1 MWGRL
6 SSLPWWQTKSLP
18 HYWGVTMQTMPAS
31 VTRLIE
37 EFSEL
42 PGIGRKTAARL
53 TFFLLRNQ
61 AGLAER
67 LAEALRE
74 LKERTRFCSVCYNI
88 TEEDPCPICADPD
101 RDHRSVCVVEEPLDM
116 LAIEQADIYKGVY
129 HVLHGVLAPSE
140 GMFVENLRIGELVAR
155 VRSGNVREVILATN
169 PTSEGDWT
177 ASYLLTRLRP
187 LGMRVTRLG
196 RGLPVGGDLEYAD
209 VVTLTRALE
218 GREEI

>member
-1 MWGRL
+1 
-6 SSLPWWQTKSLP
+6 
-18 HYWGVTMQTMPAS
+18 MQTTPAS

-37 EFSEL
+37 ELSEL

-61 AGLAER
+61 TDLTGR
-67 LAEALRE
+67 LSDALRE
-74 LKERTRFCSVCYNI
+74 LKEHTRFCSICYNI
-88 TEEDPCPICADPD
+88 TENDPCPVCTDEG
-101 RDHRSVCVVEEPLDM
+101 RDQDSICVVEEPLDV
-116 LAIEQADIYKGVY
+116 LAVEQASVYKGLY

-140 GMFVENLRIGELVAR
+140 GMFVENLRIGELLGR
-155 VRSGNVREVILATN
+155 VRGGGVKEVILATN

-177 ASYLLTRLRP
+177 ASYLLSQLRP
-187 LGMRVTRLG
+187 LGVRVTRLG

-209 VVTLTRALE
+209 VVTLTQAME

>member
-1 MWGRL
+1 
-6 SSLPWWQTKSLP
+6 
-18 HYWGVTMQTMPAS
+18 MQTAPAS

-37 EFSEL
+37 ELSEL

-53 TFFLLRNQ
+53 TFFLLRDQ
-61 AGLAER
+61 SDLAER
-67 LAEALRE
+67 LAGALRD

-88 TEEDPCPICADPD
+88 TEEDPCPICADQG
-101 RDHRSVCVVEEPLDM
+101 RDHGTICVVEEPLDV
-116 LAIEQADIYKGVY
+116 LAIEQAGVYKGVY

-155 VRSGNVREVILATN
+155 IRSSDVEEVILATN

-187 LGMRVTRLG
+187 LGVCLTRLG
-196 RGLPVGGDLEYAD
+196 RGLPVGGDLEYTDA
-209 VVTLTRALE
+209 VTLIRALE

>member
-1 MWGRL
+1 
-6 SSLPWWQTKSLP
+6 
-18 HYWGVTMQTMPAS
+18 MQTTPAS

-37 EFSEL
+37 ELSEL

-53 TFFLLRNQ
+53 TFFLLR
-61 AGLAER
+61 GHSDLAER

-74 LKERTRFCSVCYNI
+74 LKERTRFCSVCHNI
-88 TEEDPCPICADPD
+88 TEEDPCPICADPG
-101 RDHRSVCVVEEPLDM
+101 RDHSTICVVEEPLDA
-116 LAIEQADIYKGVY
+116 LAIEQAGAYQGIY

-140 GMFVENLRIGELVAR
+140 GMFVEDLRIGELIAR
-155 VRSGNVREVILATN
+155 VRSGGVEEVILATN

-187 LGMRVTRLG
+187 LGVRVTRLG

-209 VVTLTRALE
+209 AVTLTRALE

>member
-1 MWGRL
+1 
-6 SSLPWWQTKSLP
+6 
-18 HYWGVTMQTMPAS
+18 MQTAPAS
-31 VTRLIE
+31 VTHLIE
-37 EFSEL
+37 ELAEL

-53 TFFLLRNQ
+53 TFFLLRDQ
-61 AGLAER
+61 ADLAER

-74 LKERTRFCSVCYNI
+74 LKERTRFCSVCHNI
-88 TEEDPCPICADPD
+88 TEDDPCPICADPG
-101 RDHRSVCVVEEPLDM
+101 RDHRTICVVEEPLDV
-116 LAIEQADIYKGVY
+116 LAIEQAGVYKGVY

-140 GMFVENLRIGELVAR
+140 GMFVENLRIGELMAR
-155 VRSGNVREVILATN
+155 IRSSDVDEVILATN

-187 LGMRVTRLG
+187 LGVRVTQLG

-218 GREEI
+218 GRKEI

>member
-1 MWGRL
+1 M
-6 SSLPWWQTKSLP
+6 
-18 HYWGVTMQTMPAS
+18 MQTTPAS

-37 EFSEL
+37 ELAEL

-61 AGLAER
+61 SDLAER

-88 TEEDPCPICADPD
+88 TEEDPCPICADLG
-101 RDHRSVCVVEEPLDM
+101 RDHSTICVVEEPLDT
-116 LAIEQADIYKGVY
+116 LAIERAGVYKGVY

-140 GMFVENLRIGELVAR
+140 GMFVENLRIGELV
-155 VRSGNVREVILATN
+155 VRIRGGGATEVILATN

-187 LGMRVTRLG
+187 LGVRVTRLG

-209 VVTLTRALE
+209 AVTLARALE

>member
-1 MWGRL
+1 
-6 SSLPWWQTKSLP
+6 
-18 HYWGVTMQTMPAS
+18 MQTAPAP
-31 VTRLIE
+31 VTHLIE
-37 EFSEL
+37 ELAEL

-53 TFFLLRNQ
+53 TFFLLRDQ

-67 LAEALRE
+67 LAGALRE
-74 LKERTRFCSVCYNI
+74 LKERTRFCSICHNI
-88 TEEDPCPICADPD
+88 TENDPCPICADPG
-101 RDHRSVCVVEEPLDM
+101 RDHRTICVVEEPLDV
-116 LAIEQADIYKGVY
+116 LAIEQAGVYKGVY

-140 GMFVENLRIGELVAR
+140 GMFVENLRIGELMAR
-155 VRSGNVREVILATN
+155 IQSSDVDEVILATN

-187 LGMRVTRLG
+187 LGVRVTQLG

-218 GREEI
+218 GRKEI

>member
-1 MWGRL
+1 
-6 SSLPWWQTKSLP
+6 
-18 HYWGVTMQTMPAS
+18 MQTAPAS
-31 VTRLIE
+31 VTHLIE
-37 EFSEL
+37 ELAEL

-53 TFFLLRNQ
+53 TFFLLRDQ

-67 LAEALRE
+67 LAGALRE
-74 LKERTRFCSVCYNI
+74 LKERTRFCSICHNI
-88 TEEDPCPICADPD
+88 TENDPCPICADPG
-101 RDHRSVCVVEEPLDM
+101 RDHRTICVVEEPLDV
-116 LAIEQADIYKGVY
+116 LAIEQAGIYKGVY

-140 GMFVENLRIGELVAR
+140 GMFIENLRIGELMAR
-155 VRSGNVREVILATN
+155 TRSSDVDEVILATN

-187 LGMRVTRLG
+187 LGVRVTRLG

-209 VVTLTRALE
+209 VVTLTQALE

>member
-1 MWGRL
+1 
-6 SSLPWWQTKSLP
+6 
-18 HYWGVTMQTMPAS
+18 MQTAPAS

-37 EFSEL
+37 ELAEL

-61 AGLAER
+61 SDLAGR
-67 LAEALRE
+67 LAEALRD
-74 LKERTRFCSVCYNI
+74 LKEHTRFCSVCYNI
-88 TEEDPCPICADPD
+88 TEDDPCPICADTG
-101 RDHRSVCVVEEPLDM
+101 RDHSTICVVEEPLDV
-116 LAIEQADIYKGVY
+116 LAVEQAGVYEGVY

-140 GMFVENLRIGELVAR
+140 GMFIENLRIGELVAR
-155 VRSGNVREVILATN
+155 VRSGDVEEVILATN

-177 ASYLLTRLRP
+177 SSYLLTRLRP
-187 LGMRVTRLG
+187 LGVRVTRLG

-209 VVTLTRALE
+209 AVTLTRALE

>member
-1 MWGRL
+1 
-6 SSLPWWQTKSLP
+6 
-18 HYWGVTMQTMPAS
+18 MPATPRS

-37 EFSEL
+37 ELSEL

-53 TFFLLRNQ
+53 TFFLLRSQ
-61 AGLAER
+61 SDLAER

-88 TEEDPCPICADPD
+88 TEDDPCPVCADLT
-101 RDHRSVCVVEEPLDM
+101 RDQHTICVVEEPLDV
-116 LAIEQADIYKGVY
+116 LALEAAAAYKGVY

-140 GMFVENLRIGELVAR
+140 GMFVENLRIGELIAR
-155 VRSGNVREVILATN
+155 VRTGDVTEVILATN

-177 ASYLLTRLRP
+177 ASYLLTRLQP
-187 LGMRVTRLG
+187 LGVRVTRLG

-218 GREEI
+218 SREII

>member
-1 MWGRL
+1 
-6 SSLPWWQTKSLP
+6 
-18 HYWGVTMQTMPAS
+18 MQTTPAS

-37 EFSEL
+37 ELSEL

-61 AGLAER
+61 SDLTER
-67 LAEALRE
+67 LSDALRE
-74 LKERTRFCSVCYNI
+74 LKERTRFCSICYNI
-88 TEEDPCPICADPD
+88 TEDDPCPVCADEGRD
-101 RDHRSVCVVEEPLDM
+101 RSSICVVEEPLDV
-116 LAIEQADIYKGVY
+116 LAVEQAGVYRGVY

-140 GMFVENLRIGELVAR
+140 GMFAENLRIGELLAR
-155 VRSGNVREVILATN
+155 VRGGGVEEVILATN

-177 ASYLLTRLRP
+177 ASYLLSRLRP
-187 LGMRVTRLG
+187 LDVRVTRLG

-209 VVTLTRALE
+209 AVTLTRAME